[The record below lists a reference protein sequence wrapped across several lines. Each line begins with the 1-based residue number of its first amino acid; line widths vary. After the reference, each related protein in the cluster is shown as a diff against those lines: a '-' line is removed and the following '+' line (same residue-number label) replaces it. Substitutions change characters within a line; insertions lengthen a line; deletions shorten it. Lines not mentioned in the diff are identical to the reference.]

1 MAFRNWLQVIGATPL
16 ISRSCGR
23 GVAPNRKN
31 TFRKVR
37 DFPHIG
43 RHSRRGWCH
52 YCYEATCKSSPEHMK
67 PLNPSFAADIEG
79 SFARQPIMNLLG
91 ATLSLVEPGV
101 VEITL
106 PYRADLAQQHGY
118 LHAGVIATIADSAC
132 GYAAYSLM
140 PAGSEVLS
148 VEFKVNLL
156 RPAQGETF
164 VARAEVI
171 KAGRTLTVVR
181 ADVFG
186 IAGNA
191 DRELVATMQGT
202 MICLRNS

>member
-1 MAFRNWLQVIGATPL
+1 MN
-16 ISRSCGR
+16 
-23 GVAPNRKN
+23 
-31 TFRKVR
+31 
-37 DFPHIG
+37 
-43 RHSRRGWCH
+43 
-52 YCYEATCKSSPEHMK
+52 
-67 PLNPSFAADIEG
+67 PLNPSFAEEVER
-79 SFARQPIMNLLG
+79 SFARQPIMNLIG
-91 ATLSLVEPGV
+91 ARLNLVEPGV

-118 LHAGVIATIADSAC
+118 LHAGVVTTIADSAC
-132 GYAAYSLM
+132 GYASYTLM

-171 KAGRTLTVVR
+171 KAGKTLAVVR

-191 DRELVATMQGT
+191 ERELVATMQGT
-202 MICLRNS
+202 MMCLPCRTGSGSDRVIRTT